1 MIHRGPAALLWAV
14 ALWLGPGSV
23 LATDGGV
30 TEEPVPQE
38 ERPLS
43 AADQELID
51 HLELLESLEAVEEL
65 ELLLELG
72 GEGT

>member
-14 ALWLGPGSV
+14 ALCLGPGSA
-23 LATDGGV
+23 LATDGGLP
-30 TEEPVPQE
+30 EESVPQE

-43 AADQELID
+43 AKDQELID
-51 HLELLESLEAVEEL
+51 HLELLESLETVEEL
-65 ELLLELG
+65 ELLLELS